1 MIIRICF
8 KFPLGIIDSQSRVD
22 RVMRQ
27 LDREISGNKRVL
39 AIDEMKFEST
49 FPSQGSFSSVLAR
62 RRLNA
67 ISSEGREEMS
77 VTRPILW
84 IGWKKKKKK
93 ERIESTREIRDRE
106 FYSEGSDGINKKTF
120 VQQTHFTL
128 VLFLRYIS
136 FHNYSSV
143 KGA

>member
-8 KFPLGIIDSQSRVD
+8 KFPLGIIDSQNRVD

-84 IGWKKKKKK
+84 IGWKKKKEKGK
-93 ERIESTREIRDRE
+93 DRIDERDP
-106 FYSEGSDGINKKTF
+106 
-120 VQQTHFTL
+120 
-128 VLFLRYIS
+128 
-136 FHNYSSV
+136 
-143 KGA
+143 